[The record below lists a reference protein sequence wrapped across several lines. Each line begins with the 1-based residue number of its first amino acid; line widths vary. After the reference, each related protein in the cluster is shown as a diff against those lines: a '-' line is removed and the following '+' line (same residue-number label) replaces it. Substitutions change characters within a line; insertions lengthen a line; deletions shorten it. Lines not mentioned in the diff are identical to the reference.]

1 MSKVAVFIDA
11 GYFWVQAVH
20 VIHGCK
26 KARESVLIDYG
37 ALRQEVLAQ
46 VKFQFPNTEFLRV
59 YWYDGPGAHGKADS
73 HRAIEELD
81 DFKLR
86 MGTRNGAGNQKAVD
100 GLIIADMIGLS
111 QSKAITSALVVSG
124 DADLAPGVMA
134 SQSLGIRVHL
144 LSLGSTVAT
153 SRILRAEADFKAH
166 WDDAIVKK
174 FTTAAPVTAPPIPP
188 QVSTAAPAIGTPDAK
203 TSVNA
208 PATLGAADNALLAEI
223 AANTHNKLT
232 TDQAAQLSPSGSV
245 PREIDAIL
253 LGVGRRKLNRV
264 LTDEEKRL
272 LRAEFKRRVTPS
284 TGTASV

>member
-1 MSKVAVFIDA
+1 
-11 GYFWVQAVH
+11 
-20 VIHGCK
+20 
-26 KARESVLIDYG
+26 
-37 ALRQEVLAQ
+37 VLAQ
-46 VKFQFPNTEFLRV
+46 VKIQFPNTEFLRV

-174 FTTAAPVTAPPIPP
+174 FTQAAPVTATSALQPAVAAKPA
-188 QVSTAAPAIGTPDAK
+188 TAAHKAK
-203 TSVNA
+203 TSGSV
-208 PATLGAADNALLAEI
+208 PAASGATDNALLDEI
-223 AANTHNKLT
+223 AAETHQQLT
-232 TDQAAQLSPSGSV
+232 TVQAAQLSSSGSV
-245 PREIDAIL
+245 PREIDGIL
-253 LGVGRRKLNRV
+253 LGIGRRKLKRV
-264 LTDEEKRL
+264 LTDEERRL
-272 LRAEFKRRVTPS
+272 LRAEFKRRITPS
-284 TGTASV
+284 TGTPSV